1 MLKITFKLSKEE
13 LVGIADLINGYLDCM
28 SFPNT
33 RGKWLRVT
41 LYKLVH
47 KLRTAETK
55 RMLQGRP
62 SQKVSLDV
70 NEAFA
75 FDLLFSKYS
84 FRPTEYIDNS
94 LMQMLNAI
102 KQFYL

>member
-13 LVGIADLINGYLDCM
+13 LVGIATVIERYTGSM
-28 SFPNT
+28 SFHNT

-41 LYKLVH
+41 LYKLIN
-47 KLRTAETK
+47 KLRAAETK
-55 RMLQGRP
+55 RMLQGKA

-75 FDLLFSKYS
+75 FDLLFSQHS
-84 FRPTEYIDNS
+84 FQPTSYIDNT
-94 LMQMLNAI
+94 LIQMLNAI